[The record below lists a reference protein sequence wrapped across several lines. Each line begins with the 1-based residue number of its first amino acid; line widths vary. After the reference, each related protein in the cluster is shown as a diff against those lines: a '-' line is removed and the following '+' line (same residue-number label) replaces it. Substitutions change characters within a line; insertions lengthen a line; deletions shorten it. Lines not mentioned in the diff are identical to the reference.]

1 VRPTYRRRK
10 FWPWIVAAVVLLV
23 LGLWELRAR
32 RRTAPSPERATTAA
46 VTRPPTHPAGIL
58 GQVLT
63 SAGQPAPGVT
73 VVVAPGGVEAR
84 SGDDGRFRLEVEE
97 GARVRLEAH
106 HSDLGFATA
115 DVRAPAADVR
125 LRLAPRA
132 GLDVQVLAQGA
143 PVPGAVV
150 TVRQRGGEAAV
161 FHADRATDA
170 NGTLRFLGLPGGPL
184 EVEALSPATGAR
196 SALQLEA
203 PEGAVSQVQLY
214 LPVVGVVQGTVV
226 TRSGRPVAGAVVGV
240 EEVEGL
246 PTTSGKDGSFALKGL
261 RTDRDYRLTAR
272 TPDLM
277 LDTPVTARAGQT
289 GVRLVVRDRPVYRG
303 RVVGPA
309 GAPLRSFTVD
319 GRSFEAEDGRFA
331 VPLDARDGQVEL
343 RVGAAGMET
352 RTVQAGATV
361 SELGD
366 IALQSA
372 PELRGKVTLTSGQ
385 PAADAEVSA
394 GGDTTRT
401 DPSGSFVLPVRE
413 PPPAGSSLL
422 VSAVKGDLAASAEAS
437 LPGPVQLVLAGEQPV
452 RIRVLDPSG
461 APAARR
467 AVQLTGGRSYAWTT
481 GEDGSVSGKALAG
494 EYRVTTDAQAGRV
507 WFVRLPAH
515 DLVLGPASGSSSLE
529 VDVSAPLE
537 ALWIER
543 GVANAPVSS
552 ERPGPRAE
560 GQLVFGV
567 DRSARFD
574 GLAPGTWTVV
584 GMRQGAP
591 VVRTVQVSGSTR
603 LSL

>member
-1 VRPTYRRRK
+1 VLLALGVWELEARRK
-10 FWPWIVAAVVLLV
+10 TAA
-23 LGLWELRAR
+23 
-32 RRTAPSPERATTAA
+32 SPERAS
-46 VTRPPTHPAGIL
+46 VTPPPVHPAGIQ

-73 VVVAPGGVEAR
+73 VVAAPGGVEAR
-84 SGDDGRFRLEVEE
+84 TGGDGRFGLEVEE
-97 GARVRLEAH
+97 GSRVKLEAH
-106 HSDLGFATA
+106 HSDLGFASTE
-115 DVRAPAADVR
+115 VRAPAVDVQ

-132 GLDVQVLAQGA
+132 GLEVHVLAQGT

-161 FHADRATDA
+161 FHADRTTDA
-170 NGTLRFLGLPGGPL
+170 AGMMRFLGLPGGPL
-184 EVEALSPATGAR
+184 EVEALSPETGAR

-203 PEGAVSQVQLY
+203 PDGAVSQVRLY

-226 TRSGRPVAGAVVGV
+226 NRSGRPVAGAVVGV

-246 PTTSGKDGSFALKGL
+246 PTTSGSDGSFALKGL
-261 RTDRDYRLTAR
+261 RADRDYRLTAR
-272 TPDLM
+272 TPDLV

-303 RVVGPA
+303 RVVGPGGTA
-309 GAPLRSFTVD
+309 LRSFSVG
-319 GRSFEAEDGRFA
+319 GRAFDAEDGRFA
-331 VPLDARDGQVEL
+331 VPLDARDGKIEL
-343 RVGAAGMET
+343 RVGAPGMET

-366 IALQSA
+366 IALQAA
-372 PELRGKVTLTSGQ
+372 PELHGTVTLASGES
-385 PAADAEVSA
+385 AADADVTA
-394 GGDTTRT
+394 GGATTRT
-401 DPSGSFVLPVRE
+401 DASGAFVLPVRE
-413 PPPAGSSLL
+413 PPLPGSSLL
-422 VSAVKGDLAASAEAS
+422 VSAVKGELTASAETS

-452 RIRVLDPSG
+452 RLRVLDASG
-461 APAARR
+461 VPAARR
-467 AVQLTGGRSYAWTT
+467 AVQLSGVRSYSWTT

-494 EYRVTTDAQAGRV
+494 EYRVSTDAQPGRV
-507 WFVRLPAH
+507 WFVRLPAEAV
-515 DLVLGPASGSSSLE
+515 VLGPASGSASLD
-529 VDVSAPLE
+529 VDVSAPFE

-543 GVANAPVSS
+543 GVAQAPSS
-552 ERPGPRAE
+552 SDRPGPRTE